1 MIVRS
6 LSVEH
11 FKCFGKFELPVAPL
25 TLLTGF
31 NGAGKSSSL
40 QPLLLM
46 AQALREEP
54 IARTLPLNGAL
65 VRLGTAGDVVSQ
77 KGDGATTIGFST
89 DQESALWVFQRDRT
103 LGNNELRLLKSCFS
117 FDEATAEV
125 PQWSPSGNV
134 HPLIEAIRDV
144 IFLSAVRQFRREAY
158 PYPDNPSAVVG
169 DVGSEG
175 DHAAYWY
182 VTRADEEVETPRR
195 HPNEERTTVRGQIDA
210 WLDELFPQASV
221 NAEAL
226 PGVSLAKLS
235 FKLGRSP
242 TWRRP
247 SNVGY
252 GLSYAFPLLVALI
265 CSRPG
270 QIIVVDS
277 PEAHLHPRAQSTM
290 GKILAHFAAAGLQ
303 LLIESHSDHLLS
315 GIRLAV
321 RQRTLS
327 PDDVAVHFFPGIQEE
342 LGEGAPDR
350 IEIDADGGVGSWP
363 PGFFDQALRDLVEL
377 S

>member
-1 MIVRS
+1 MIIRS
-6 LSVEH
+6 LNVER
-11 FKCFGKFELPVAPL
+11 FKCFGNLRLLLAPL

-40 QPLLLM
+40 QPLLLV

-54 IARTLPLNGAL
+54 VGPTLPLNGAL
-65 VRLGTAGDVVSQ
+65 VRLGSAGDVVSV
-77 KGDGATTIGFST
+77 KGGGAITIGFAT
-89 DQESALWVFQRDRT
+89 DQDSASWVFRNDRT
-103 LGNNELRLLKSCFS
+103 LGSHELRLLESNFS
-117 FDEATAEV
+117 FAGLGEGV
-125 PQWSPSGNV
+125 PQWSPPGSV

-144 IFLSAVRQFRREAY
+144 IFLSAVRQFRLEAY
-158 PYPDNPSAVVG
+158 PFPDNPSAVVG

-182 VTRADEEVETPRR
+182 FRRADEEVEAQRR
-195 HPNEERTTVRGQIDA
+195 HPAEERTTVRGQIDA
-210 WLDELFPQASV
+210 WLEELFPQAAV

-265 CSRPG
+265 CSKPG
-270 QIIVVDS
+270 QIIIVDS

-290 GKILAHFAAAGLQ
+290 GMILAHFAAAGLQ

-321 RQRTLS
+321 RKRVLS
-327 PDDVAVHFFPGIQEE
+327 PSDVVVHFFSGIGEDQEE
-342 LGEGAPDR
+342 GGPHR
-350 IEIDADGGVGSWP
+350 IEIGEDGGIGSWP
-363 PGFFDQALRDLVEL
+363 SGFFDQGLRDLVEL